1 MFPERVTNIEKM
13 LIIVFGKIL
22 SLQQIEKVEKIWKK

>member
-13 LIIVFGKIL
+13 PIIVFGKIL
-22 SLQQIEKVEKIWKK
+22 SFQLIEKVEKIWKK

>member
-13 LIIVFGKIL
+13 PIIVFGKIL